1 MAKCPHFEIWCRQV
15 LRRTHAQQAGESHH
29 VIKVAYCTHSE
40 SPVPLQ
46 AAQQSL
52 GDGSLL
58 KCAGYVRRCP
68 LPEGIR
74 PQPNPRSQLL
84 SDFDRPDPLELQL
97 SNVPRAGR
105 D

>member
-1 MAKCPHFEIWCRQV
+1 MAKCPHFEIWCRQIP
-15 LRRTHAQQAGESHH
+15 RRIHAQQGGEPHH
-29 VIKVAYCTHSE
+29 VIKVPYCTHSE

-58 KCAGYVRRCP
+58 KCAGHVRRCP
-68 LPEGIR
+68 LPEGVR
-74 PQPNPRSQLL
+74 PQPAPHAQILSDIGRTNPLERQLSTAPRS
-84 SDFDRPDPLELQL
+84 
-97 SNVPRAGR
+97 GR

>member
-1 MAKCPHFEIWCRQV
+1 MAKCPHFEIWCRQIP
-15 LRRTHAQQAGESHH
+15 RRAPVQQGEEPHH
-29 VIKVAYCTHSE
+29 VIKVPYCTHAQ
-40 SPVPLQ
+40 SPVPLE

-68 LPEGIR
+68 LPEAVR
-74 PQPNPRSQLL
+74 PQPEPRARIL
-84 SDFDRPDPLELQL
+84 SEVGGPDPLERQL
-97 SNVPRAGR
+97 SNVARSGR